1 MDNKDYLIY
10 VTSVLESRQE
20 ASLEGEVRGT

>member
-10 VTSVLESRQE
+10 VTSVLESSQE
-20 ASLEGEVRGT
+20 ASLEGEVRGA